1 MSSMTGNALAVLVVG
16 GLAAWMAGGMVPP
29 VEEKRVSPLQPLAA
43 SARGSTPAKSEPPA
57 AGFGGTVV
65 VGTAGPSSGNAAI
78 CGAGGNDCRAPE
90 AAAQWYANRPRN
102 VSRSRT
108 GAYADIA
115 EVKRV
120 RENYYCDL
128 AVQAREYCE
137 KLSRGEEFHKQ
148 CLNINLY
155 FSYSRLCG
163 HQP

>member
-16 GLAAWMAGGMVPP
+16 GLAAWMAGSMISP
-29 VEEKRVSPLQPLAA
+29 VEEKGVSPHPSLALSSRGSAPAKVEPAA
-43 SARGSTPAKSEPPA
+43 S
-57 AGFGGTVV
+57 GFGGTVV
-65 VGTAGPSSGNAAI
+65 VGAAGPSSENTAI

-90 AAAQWYANRPRN
+90 AAAQWYANRPKN
-102 VSRSRT
+102 VGRPRT
-108 GAYADIA
+108 GVYADTA

-137 KLSRGEEFHKQ
+137 KLSRGEEAHKQ

-163 HQP
+163 RQP